1 MMTMETNIILT
12 ATKHLMWRVTLYR
25 ELSEAYEII
34 GAYKPAMKVIL
45 HGIKQVQQLREIEE
59 GEPPV
64 PEVIRNTLDRASLE
78 LKGLEMKF
86 GMLSG

>member
-1 MMTMETNIILT
+1 METNIILT

-64 PEVIRNTLDRASLE
+64 PEVSLE